1 MALHEKFR
9 KTTNKSKQMNTTNP
23 NIYLGNNS
31 KKEHIFIKTIEYS
44 NIFTIFS
51 ILIGSAFE
59 IYWNIISPY
68 WTDEAFT
75 GGLACQKDFLST
87 LNLTAG
93 DVHPPLYICIIHVLF
108 AITGCNLLFARLL
121 GATCIFLSIIYLYKK
136 HDSKTSIWITYLL
149 TTSENFWHYT
159 FDARSYALILA
170 SSITAIACWGS
181 TNKKDWYIGC
191 ISCFFAASL
200 HYIAIFLPVIYF
212 LHSAWIDK
220 NLNKRKIIV
229 LITAWTIL
237 AAYYIYSIFRSPP
250 HLSDGFWIKKPT
262 LVEALGI
269 VTFFFTNKLIVC
281 TFFIAMGTGIFFSLT
296 KTENINKIVFGPILA
311 FVTTIVLYLASYI
324 QPIFIYKYTYFIFPI
339 LAFSFSF
346 AVSTSISN
354 FKKNKPAFIAW
365 LFLIASSSFIYLL
378 SSLQLDCDRHFEW
391 YSTYKYSKC
400 YQEDCGF
407 ILNDPVLPA
416 ITNNQY
422 IAMATVFLK
431 DKTDSQP
438 KVKWF
443 AVRPEN
449 FDSWLTT
456 SKIKKFIS
464 VRLEGPIANL
474 IKTGKIKCKKMGG
487 GDSYECISI

>member
-1 MALHEKFR
+1 
-9 KTTNKSKQMNTTNP
+9 MNTTNS
-23 NIYLGNNS
+23 NIYSRN
-31 KKEHIFIKTIEYS
+31 KKESVFIKTVEYL
-44 NIFTIFS
+44 NIFTVFCV
-51 ILIGSAFE
+51 LIGSAFE

-75 GGLACQKDFLST
+75 GGLACQRDFLST

-93 DVHPPLYICIIHVLF
+93 DVHPPLYILIIHALF

-136 HDSKTSIWITYLL
+136 YNSKTSIWLIYLL

-200 HYIAIFLPVIYF
+200 HYIAIFLPAIYF

-220 NLNKRKIIV
+220 NLNKRKIIT
-229 LITAWTIL
+229 LITAWIIL

-250 HLSDGFWIKKPT
+250 HLSDGFWISKPT
-262 LVEALGI
+262 IVETLGI
-269 VTFFFTNKLIVC
+269 VKFFFTNKLIAC
-281 TFFIAMGTGIFFSLT
+281 TFFIATGTGIFFSLK
-296 KTENINKIVFGPILA
+296 KTENLNKIILGPILA
-311 FVTTIVLYLASYI
+311 CVITLVLYIASYI
-324 QPIFIYKYTYFIFPI
+324 QPVFIYKYIYFVFPI

-346 AVSTSISN
+346 AVSIGILN
-354 FKKNKPAFIAW
+354 FKNNKPATIMW
-365 LFLIASSSFIYLL
+365 LFLIALSSFIYLL

-407 ILNDPVLPA
+407 VLNDPVLPA
-416 ITNNQY
+416 ITDNQY

-431 DKTDSQP
+431 DKIDSQP

-443 AVRPEN
+443 AVRPRN
-449 FDSWLTT
+449 FDSWYAN
-456 SKIKKFIS
+456 SKIKTFIY
-464 VRLEGPIANL
+464 VRLEGSIVNL
-474 IKTGKIKCKKMGG
+474 IKTGKIKCKKMGH
-487 GDSYECISI
+487 GDSYECLSN